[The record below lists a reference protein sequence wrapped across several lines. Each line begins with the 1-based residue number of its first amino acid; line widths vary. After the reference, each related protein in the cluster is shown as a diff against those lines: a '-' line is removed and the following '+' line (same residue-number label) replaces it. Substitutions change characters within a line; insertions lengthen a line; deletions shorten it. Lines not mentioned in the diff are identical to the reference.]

1 MINNLY
7 KLLPFGSSLAIL
19 TKSYYGALTKR
30 LEHLEIDRHFSI
42 LILIENMGDS
52 CTQHYICEQLKIDKV
67 SMVRMIQ
74 YLIEK
79 KFIVKVINEQ
89 DKREH
94 FLQLTK
100 KSKTMLPQIHQ
111 AIGDLNEMAFE
122 SISLNKQHELFNM
135 LAQIQTNLNELPTDR
150 IYINYKKSTKK

>member
-1 MINNLY
+1 
-7 KLLPFGSSLAIL
+7 
-19 TKSYYGALTKR
+19 
-30 LEHLEIDRHFSI
+30 
-42 LILIENMGDS
+42 
-52 CTQHYICEQLKIDKV
+52 
-67 SMVRMIQ
+67 MVRMIQ